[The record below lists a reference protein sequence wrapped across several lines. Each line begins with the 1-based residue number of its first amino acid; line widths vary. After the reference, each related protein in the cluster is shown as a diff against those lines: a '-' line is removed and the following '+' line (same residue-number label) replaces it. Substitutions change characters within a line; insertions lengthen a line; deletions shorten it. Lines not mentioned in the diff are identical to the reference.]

1 MPSPPSRSPSPPP
14 PPPTPL
20 APGPRATALSL
31 TFTSALS
38 KTLRTCSYA
47 AFAACF
53 PTPATHSAPIL
64 RSVHTQIV
72 AKIEESS
79 KREFEDIMRERE
91 VVRGLNE
98 LERLVGEAGK
108 RRREG
113 VMEGPG
119 VA

>member
-1 MPSPPSRSPSPPP
+1 MPPSPTPSPPP
-14 PPPTPL
+14 PIPTAL

-38 KTLRTCSYA
+38 RTLRTLSYA
-47 AFAACF
+47 AFSACF
-53 PTPATHSAPIL
+53 PTPGAHAVPIL
-64 RSVHTQIV
+64 RSVHAQIS

-79 KREFEDIMRERE
+79 RREFEDIMQERE

-98 LERLVGEAGK
+98 LERLVAEAGR

-113 VMEGPG
+113 VLEGPG

>member
-1 MPSPPSRSPSPPP
+1 MPHSLTPSPPP
-14 PPPTPL
+14 PPPPPL

-31 TFTSALS
+31 TFTSALT

-47 AFAACF
+47 AFSACF
-53 PTPATHSAPIL
+53 PTPATHSSPIL
-64 RSVHTQIV
+64 RSVHTQIA
-72 AKIEESS
+72 AKIEESA
-79 KREFEDIMRERE
+79 KREFEDILAERE

-98 LERLVGEAGK
+98 LERLVGEAGR

-113 VMEGPG
+113 VLEGPG